1 MDYILIEL
9 NEVYILVPTSYY
21 LRFVLLLSF
30 YVDL

>member
-9 NEVYILVPTSYY
+9 NEVYILVPTSHY